1 MEELIFHAH
10 LLILAQ
16 EMEEVWSQEQDFL
29 LKILNLF
36 NSILLEFMELAA

>member
-1 MEELIFHAH
+1 MEELSFHAH

-29 LKILNLF
+29 LKIPNLF
-36 NSILLEFMELAA
+36 NSILLEFMEPAA